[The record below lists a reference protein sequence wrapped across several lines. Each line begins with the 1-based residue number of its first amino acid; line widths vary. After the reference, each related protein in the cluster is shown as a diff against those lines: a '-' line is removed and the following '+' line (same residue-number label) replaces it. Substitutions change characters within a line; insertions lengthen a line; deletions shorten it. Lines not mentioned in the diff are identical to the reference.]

1 MLINAIP
8 FHLCFVTFPC
18 VFFQVG
24 CGDGSIRL
32 HAVRQEQPVAEWSS
46 GDPVVSVQWSLTRPA
61 VFCALD
67 AASNLHIWD
76 LLKSTTQPVITE
88 EIHSDR
94 YKTNMTSFFFWISRS
109 DVARIFCGPR
119 RVTAMATFGDS
130 GQKNSYSGVVLAHQ
144 SGTIELQY
152 FTAGFTTPS
161 PAELEKLE
169 SMINEA
175 F

>member
-32 HAVRQEQPVAEWSS
+32 HAVHQEQPVAEWSS
-46 GDPVVSVQWSLTRPA
+46 GDPVVSVQWSSTRPA
-61 VFCALD
+61 VFCVLD

-88 EIHSDR
+88 KIHSDR
-94 YKTNMTSFFFWISRS
+94 YKTNMTSFS
-109 DVARIFCGPR
+109 
-119 RVTAMATFGDS
+119 FGFLALTLRAS
-130 GQKNSYSGVVLAHQ
+130 SVVLT
-144 SGTIELQY
+144 G
-152 FTAGFTTPS
+152 
-161 PAELEKLE
+161 
-169 SMINEA
+169 
-175 F
+175 